1 MALYKYASYIRQT
14 DAAAFDTICPPQT
27 TAHWPGI
34 YQCNFCGHEIA
45 IGLQQLLPARNHH
58 QHQSDAPI
66 EWKLVVS
73 TREGSA

>member
-1 MALYKYASYIRQT
+1 MALYKYASDIRQT
-14 DAAAFDTICPPQT
+14 NAPAFDAIWPPDT

-45 IGLQQLLPARNHH
+45 TERHQLLPALNHH
-58 QHQSDAPI
+58 QHQADAPI